1 MKSAFLAV
9 PVLCGTFLYAQGPG
23 FHGHASG
30 TPPTPA
36 QIAQNQTNRLTR
48 FFNLNSG
55 QESTVLGILT
65 TAETQVVALRTQ
77 IQPLHATLVAA
88 VKANNPTQINATV
101 QQISGLQE
109 QIESLQAVAA
119 GQIYATVL
127 TQAQQGQITN
137 GLGPLMEMGGG
148 IGFRGHP

>member
-9 PVLCGTFLYAQGPG
+9 PLLCGTFLYAQGPG
-23 FHGHASG
+23 FHRNASG

-48 FFNLNSG
+48 FFNLNST
-55 QESTVLGILT
+55 QESAVLGILT
-65 TAETQVVALRTQ
+65 AEETQVVTLRTE
-77 IQPLHATLVAA
+77 IQPLHTTLVAA
-88 VKANNPTQINATV
+88 IKANNPTQINAMV

-109 QIESLQAVAA
+109 QIEAHHALAA

-127 TQAQQGQITN
+127 TSAQQAQLSN
-137 GLGPLMEMGGG
+137 GLGPLMDVGGV
-148 IGFRGHP
+148 GFRGRP

>member
-9 PVLCGTFLYAQGPG
+9 PLLCGTFLYAQGPG
-23 FHGHASG
+23 FHRNASG

-48 FFNLNSG
+48 FFNLNST
-55 QESTVLGILT
+55 QESAVLGILT
-65 TAETQVVALRTQ
+65 AEETQVVTLRTE
-77 IQPLHATLVAA
+77 IQPLHTTLVAA
-88 VKANNPTQINATV
+88 IKANNPTQINAMV

-109 QIESLQAVAA
+109 QIEAQHALAA

-127 TQAQQGQITN
+127 TSAQQAQLSN
-137 GLGPLMEMGGG
+137 GLGPLMDVGGV
-148 IGFRGHP
+148 GFRGRP